1 MNAPQKFRSAF
12 NGFNREDVV
21 HYIEFTNSRH
31 DSEVNQLKE
40 QIEFYRNEL
49 AMQGVAVQQAEK
61 ERSAELEQKYADL
74 AQTCAKLEAENE
86 ALRRQLQEAS
96 QNQSS
101 ADEELEAYRRAERTE
116 RLAKNRVSQMYAQ
129 ANAAI
134 ADTSANLDVAAENLG
149 AVAQATLEQVQ
160 ALQAAVI
167 GSKQIITDAAVALGA
182 IRPGTEE
189 EEE

>member
-49 AMQGVAVQQAEK
+49 AMQSVTVQQAEK

-116 RLAKNRVSQMYAQ
+116 RLAKSRVSQMYAQ

-160 ALQAAVI
+160 ALQAAVT
-167 GSKQIITDAAVALGA
+167 GSKQIIADAAVALGA

>member
-1 MNAPQKFRSAF
+1 MTAPQKFRSAF

-21 HYIEFTNSRH
+21 HYIEFSNSRH
-31 DSEVNQLKE
+31 DAEVNQLKE
-40 QIEFYRNEL
+40 QLEFYRKEL
-49 AMQGVAVQQAEK
+49 AAAQAAE
-61 ERSAELEQKYADL
+61 SARIAE
-74 AQTCAKLEAENE
+74 LEAENE
-86 ALRRQLQEAS
+86 TLRQQLAEAS

-116 RLAKNRVSQMYAQ
+116 RLAQNRVSQMYAQ

-134 ADTSANLDVAAENLG
+134 ADTSANLDVAAANLG
-149 AVAQATLEQVQ
+149 QIAQEALDRVQ

-167 GSKQIITDAAVALGA
+167 GSKQVITDAALALGT

-189 EEE
+189 

>member
-49 AMQGVAVQQAEK
+49 AMQSVTVQQAEK

-160 ALQAAVI
+160 ALQAAVT
-167 GSKQIITDAAVALGA
+167 GSKQIIADAAVALGA